1 MGSIPIRQSLWFNM
15 DKTQISIM
23 VGITRA
29 LRSCRGL
36 PNYIWLF
43 RLLARISG
51 SHPEEGAI
59 DTPKSHQGKA
69 NIPVNQMRGRLT

>member
-29 LRSCRGL
+29 LWVAEAYR
-36 PNYIWLF
+36 
-43 RLLARISG
+43 
-51 SHPEEGAI
+51 
-59 DTPKSHQGKA
+59 KSKGTKKCKIAVKFH
-69 NIPVNQMRGRLT
+69 NFP

>member
-1 MGSIPIRQSLWFNM
+1 MENGRHW
-15 DKTQISIM
+15 
-23 VGITRA
+23 RA
-29 LRSCRGL
+29 LRSCGGL

-59 DTPKSHQGKA
+59 DTPKSHQCVPQPG
-69 NIPVNQMRGRLT
+69 PETG